1 MVRLLSILVVFKY
14 AMIVV
19 PGPASKKLGEAVAAT
34 LGVPANPVE
43 HRLFPDGESYLRL
56 PVGVAGD
63 TVALVQTTAPDPDR
77 KMMQLLIMA
86 RTARDLEAARVIA
99 CVPYLAYMRQ
109 DKRFLEGEALSLD
122 VVLGLMEAAGV
133 DDIVVV
139 DAHSASSLEEMEAGH
154 RVRVHNLSAIPLLAE
169 HVKKHGYDGAYS
181 LSPDVGAISLAE
193 AAGKVL
199 GGRHGYF
206 EKSRDRRTGEITMKV
221 KDLDVE
227 GGNAVVFDDIISSG
241 DTTAR
246 ALEDLKRQG
255 ASKVAAACVHAL
267 FMPGAEEK
275 IKAAGADLIVST
287 DTIESRHGR
296 VTVAGL
302 IADHLKTL

>member
-1 MVRLLSILVVFKY
+1 
-14 AMIVV
+14 MIVV
-19 PGPASKKLGEAVAAT
+19 PGPASKELGEAIAAE
-34 LGVPANPVE
+34 LGAPSEPVE

-56 PVGVAGD
+56 PAGVEGEK
-63 TVALVQTTAPDPDR
+63 VVLVQTTAPDPDR

-86 RTARDLEAARVIA
+86 RTARDLGAAQITA

-122 VVLGLMEAAGV
+122 VVLGLMGAAGV
-133 DDIVVV
+133 DDLVVV
-139 DAHSASSLEEMEAGH
+139 DAHSASSLRQVEARH
-154 RVRVHNLSAIPLLAE
+154 RVKVHNLSAIPLLAE
-169 HVKKHGYDGAYS
+169 YVKDHGYEGAYS
-181 LSPDVGAISLAE
+181 LSPDVGAIRLAE
-193 AAGKVL
+193 EAGRVL

-221 KDLDVE
+221 KDLDVD
-227 GGNAVVFDDIISSG
+227 GVNAVVFDDIISSG
-241 DTTAR
+241 GTTAK
-246 ALEDLKRQG
+246 AVEGLKRQG
-255 ASKVAAACVHAL
+255 AAKVAAACVHAL

-287 DTIESRHGR
+287 DTVESKHGR

-302 IADHLKTL
+302 IAGHVKTL